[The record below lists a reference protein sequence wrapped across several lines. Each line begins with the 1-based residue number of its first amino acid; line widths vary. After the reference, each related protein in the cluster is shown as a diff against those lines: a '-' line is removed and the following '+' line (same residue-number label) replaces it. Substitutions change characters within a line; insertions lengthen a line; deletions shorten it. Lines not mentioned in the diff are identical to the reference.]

1 LVRKSSTISSQGK
14 PVIIKH
20 HLRLIV
26 CAVTLFA
33 VNPIAA
39 LEFSDIANEGE
50 IKYLK
55 TRPDPGAYSYES
67 RVMISPQSLDS
78 GVVTIATCH
87 RQLDPIRKV
96 VIVFNENRIK
106 NITVKSLEKMKSAE
120 VKDNRVTLTDVERGA
135 SICIDLESKALD
147 KVSSGQYTLNAGPLM
162 RRYFDGYLPMSAVL
176 RVDWPKNML
185 ALEKTFP
192 VAQDGVQIAQGV
204 DGVQLDMIFAGKMT
218 AQIHLKKSQ

>member
-1 LVRKSSTISSQGK
+1 MIKRLLQSTVCVATLLVI
-14 PVIIKH
+14 
-20 HLRLIV
+20 
-26 CAVTLFA
+26 
-33 VNPIAA
+33 NPIAA

-78 GVVTIATCH
+78 GIVTIATCH

-106 NITVKSLEKMKSAE
+106 KISVKSLEKMNSAE
-120 VKDNRVTLTDVERGA
+120 VKDSRVTLTDVERGA
-135 SICIDLESKALD
+135 SICIDLESRALD
-147 KVSSGQYTLNAGPLM
+147 KLSQDQYMLNAGPLM

-185 ALEKTFP
+185 TLEKTFP
-192 VAQDGVQIAQGV
+192 VAQDGVKIAQGI

-218 AQIHLKKSQ
+218 AQIHLKKAQ